1 MTSRLHSAWQDT
13 THASVFDY
21 MASFPDYLLRKHF
34 ESFNEIRL
42 MMGLIAGIERKDF
55 LEVGCATGELYR
67 YLKGTVRQ
75 LDYLGV
81 DISEPAV
88 RRAREKFGQE
98 RFVLLDASEPGRSLD
113 GLKPRSIVFSRD
125 VALHQEDPY
134 AFLGR
139 LLALARD
146 ILVVRLRTR
155 EVGDTVFDVER
166 SCQFHY
172 GGHWVPYI
180 VLNTQ
185 ELLRKLQ
192 EDKRVEKIYLSRR
205 FEPLGGHNG
214 RYLPK
219 DLYLP
224 ETGTAESALLIKL
237 GASSDAREPK
247 VIVDDKPDGTR
258 FSIFDR
264 LVLRLARVWRRGR

>member
-1 MTSRLHSAWQDT
+1 MISRLHSAWQDT

-42 MMGLIAGIERKDF
+42 MMAVLPEIVGRDI

-67 YLKGTVRQ
+67 YLRGTLQQV
-75 LDYLGV
+75 DYLGA
-81 DISEPAV
+81 DISEPAI
-88 RRAREKFGQE
+88 RRAREKFGQKH
-98 RFVLLDASEPGRSLD
+98 FVLLDASEPGRSLD
-113 GLKPRSIVFSRD
+113 GLEPRSVVFSRD

-134 AFLGR
+134 AFLGQ
-139 LLALARD
+139 LLSLTRD
-146 ILVVRLRTR
+146 LLVVRLRTR
-155 EVGDTVFDVER
+155 EIGETVYDVEQ

-185 ELLRKLQ
+185 ELLEKLQ
-192 EDKRVEKIYLSRR
+192 EDKRVEKVYLSRR

-224 ETGTAESALLIKL
+224 ETGTAETALLIKL
-237 GASSDAREPK
+237 GASSDLGEPK
-247 VIVDDKPDGTR
+247 VIVGDKPDGTR

-264 LVLRLARVWRRGR
+264 LVLRLARVWRRGS